1 MSTAGSILQMKS
13 HLGLFISLPKTAQ
26 LASACLLTVTAD
38 VSFKATYI
46 ICVGLSV
53 TLRRPFCTSVSN
65 LKRVY
70 VDIEKDIFKMNAILS
85 H

>member
-1 MSTAGSILQMKS
+1 MKS
-13 HLGLFISLPKTAQ
+13 HLGLFMSLPKTAQ

-38 VSFKATYI
+38 VSFKAMYI

-53 TLRRPFCTSVSN
+53 TLRGPFCTSVSN
-65 LKRVY
+65 KHLKRVY